1 MTWGIEANVVDRF
14 ASAGVLRENVSF
26 MRDTYWFNFASSPS
40 ELVDEFRRYYG
51 PTMNAFEA
59 AEKNGRANDLRK
71 ELDALFESQN
81 TSARKD
87 STSIPATFLRVTV
100 AVD

>member
-1 MTWGIEANVVDRF
+1 MTWGIEANAVERF
-14 ASAGVLRENVSF
+14 AGAGIAKDNVSF
-26 MRDTYWFNFASSPS
+26 VRDTYRFNYPGAPT
-40 ELVDEFRRYYG
+40 ELVEAFRHYYG

-59 AEKNGRANDLRK
+59 AEKGGRANELKK

-81 TSARKD
+81 TSPNKGA
-87 STSIPATFLRVTV
+87 TSIPATFLRVTV